1 MFISVA
7 HAMGST
13 GIPQGGAD
21 AFMQFV
27 PLILML
33 VIFYFLLIR
42 PQQKR
47 AKTHKAMLD
56 ALKKG
61 NQVLTSGGLIGRI
74 IDIDGDELV
83 IDLGETKVTIGR
95 AYVVNL
101 LNREQKPV
109 KEPKPAKAAKPITT
123 KLAEAAK
130 QAEVAKPEE
139 EAKPA
144 EEAKPVEEAKPE
156 ETKEVK

>member
-1 MFISVA
+1 MFTSIA

-13 GIPQGGAD
+13 GSASAGGD

-47 AKTHKAMLD
+47 AKTHKAMLE

-61 NQVLTSGGLIGRI
+61 DQVLSSGGLIGRI
-74 IDIDGDELV
+74 VDINGDELTV
-83 IDLGETKVTIGR
+83 DLGETKVIIGR
-95 AYVVNL
+95 AYIANL
-101 LNREQKPV
+101 VIKD
-109 KEPKPAKAAKPITT
+109 AK
-123 KLAEAAK
+123 
-130 QAEVAKPEE
+130 
-139 EAKPA
+139 
-144 EEAKPVEEAKPE
+144 
-156 ETKEVK
+156 